1 MTVAAVYDL
10 YQQGLGLLR
19 ARQAV
24 AAVEVLE
31 LAVESEPS
39 SKALHEALGR
49 AYFLAARVPR
59 AQAEFEQVLQ
69 LDPTD
74 DYAHFGA
81 GRCHER
87 LGRLRPA
94 VKHYRMACALAPR
107 ADYVDALARVEERL
121 D

>member
-1 MTVAAVYDL
+1 MVATYDL

-19 ARQAV
+19 ARQAI

-31 LAVESEPS
+31 LAAETEPG
-39 SKALHEALGR
+39 SKSIHEALGR

-59 AQAEFEQVLQ
+59 AQAEFEQVLE

-107 ADYVDALARVEERL
+107 ADYVDALARVEQRL
-121 D
+121 G